1 MVKIHGNY
9 CGPNWTAGKNL
20 PANDP
25 KINWKVKP
33 IDKLDKACRD
43 HDKDCSHPLGCSKAA
58 DMRLVRKAQWIA
70 LTNRRLRSVA
80 QSIALA
86 ISMASITRSR

>member
-9 CGPNWTAGKNL
+9 CGPNWTSGKSI
-20 PANDP
+20 PANDS
-25 KINWKVKP
+25 KVDWKVP
-33 IDKLDKACRD
+33 AIDKLDKACKE
-43 HDKDCSHPLGCSKAA
+43 HDRDCSNKLGCSKAA